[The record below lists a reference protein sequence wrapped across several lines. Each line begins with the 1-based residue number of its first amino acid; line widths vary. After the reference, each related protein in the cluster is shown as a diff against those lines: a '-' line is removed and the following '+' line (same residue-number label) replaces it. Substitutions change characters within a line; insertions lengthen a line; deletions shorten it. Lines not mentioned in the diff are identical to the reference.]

1 MSIVNEDKNDRVMVF
16 IDMRNIIKSA
26 QAACP
31 GPFKV
36 DFADMTRKLAA
47 GRPVVGAYI
56 FDGMNMDGS
65 GAVHRHLQKDGFRV
79 RLRNS
84 YDTEN
89 CSQKEVDVAMAIEMV
104 LQAERGNFDTAIVVS
119 GDGDFVPAVE
129 TMQSFGRVVE
139 VASFNGSRSGNLMR
153 SADRYVNLGML
164 DILIMH
170 ADEDG
175 ESGEGEVP
183 AEDDGSE
190 AKDPAEDIPAGET
203 GPDAEDTA
211 EEVPA
216 EVPPEGEGPAAGTEE
231 AVVTPGEP
239 KEE

>member
-89 CSQKEVDVAMAIEMV
+89 RSQKEVDVAMAIEMV

-170 ADEDG
+170 ADEEDG
-175 ESGEGEVP
+175 DPEEDNPEV
-183 AEDDGSE
+183 
-190 AKDPAEDIPAGET
+190 KDPADDIPAGET

-211 EEVPA
+211 EKVPA

-231 AVVTPGEP
+231 AVVAPEEP

>member
-89 CSQKEVDVAMAIEMV
+89 RSQKEVDVAMAIEMV

-175 ESGEGEVP
+175 DPEGKV
-183 AEDDGSE
+183 
-190 AKDPAEDIPAGET
+190 PAGET

-211 EEVPA
+211 EKVPA

-231 AVVTPGEP
+231 AVVNPEEP